1 MMDKFKEDRINE
13 IKHEILVTL
22 QGHQKNS
29 SDIIIIPIKYLVGS
43 FIGYDEDVYKS
54 TNRRPLQ
61 MRWMQFS
68 YSGWL
73 HKQEMLLLRLGRYAC
88 NFGKLQ
94 CNGSAKISRVNAV
107 WWWLIIYNVQFNKIL
122 TCAGGTSIASETCQ
136 AGSQNLRLRNAPIL
150 SIKDFLVW

>member
-1 MMDKFKEDRINE
+1 MINE

-61 MRWMQFS
+61 MR
-68 YSGWL
+68 
-73 HKQEMLLLRLGRYAC
+73 
-88 NFGKLQ
+88 
-94 CNGSAKISRVNAV
+94 
-107 WWWLIIYNVQFNKIL
+107 
-122 TCAGGTSIASETCQ
+122 
-136 AGSQNLRLRNAPIL
+136 
-150 SIKDFLVW
+150 